1 MREETLTIE
10 DLTTA
15 NGQRILRLTG
25 PLVLSNF
32 FDFQT
37 MLREDDSPSLV
48 VDFSNVPYIDSAGI
62 GALVCA
68 YVHRQK
74 DSRKLILGRVPE
86 RIRTAL
92 KITKVDQFFVFS
104 EDVPPAQAVSA

>member
-10 DLTTA
+10 DLTSTD
-15 NGQRILRLTG
+15 GQRILRLNG

-32 FDFQT
+32 FGLQT
-37 MLREDDSPSLV
+37 MLREDASPSLIL
-48 VDFSNVPYIDSAGI
+48 DFSNVPYIDSAGI

-74 DSRKLILGRVPE
+74 DSRALVLGRVSD
-86 RIRTAL
+86 RVRTAL
-92 KITKVDQFFVFS
+92 KVTKVDQFFVFAD
-104 EDVPPAQAVSA
+104 EVPPARAASA

>member
-1 MREETLTIE
+1 MRQETLTIE
-10 DLTTA
+10 DLTAA
-15 NGQRILRLTG
+15 NGQRILRLNG

-32 FDFQT
+32 FDLQT
-37 MLREDDSPSLV
+37 MLREDNSASLV
-48 VDFSNVPYIDSAGI
+48 LDLSNVPYIDSAGI

-74 DSRKLILGRVPE
+74 NSRTLVLGRVPE

-104 EDVPPAQAVSA
+104 DEVPPAQAASA

>member
-10 DLTTA
+10 DLTAA
-15 NGQRILRLTG
+15 NGQRILRLSG

-32 FDFQT
+32 FDLQAI
-37 MLREDDSPSLV
+37 LREDSSPALV
-48 VDFSNVPYIDSAGI
+48 LDFSNVPYIDSAGI

-74 DSRKLILGRVPE
+74 DSRTLVLGRVTD
-86 RIRTAL
+86 RVLTAL
-92 KITKVDQFFVFS
+92 KVTKVDKFFVFS
-104 EDVPPAQAVSA
+104 DEVPPAQAALA